1 VIAQDDTGRDAT
13 EIIELNSVT
22 FQAKAARAMEGDAL
36 IGSVVVLRDISR
48 LQELDHLK
56 DRFISTVSHE
66 LRTPLANLKLYL
78 QLLEKGPAD
87 RHTAYLDVMR
97 REALRLERL
106 IDDLL
111 QISRLQ
117 SEQHAQRRT
126 VRAPIDL
133 ERLVALVVEH
143 NSAWAENDGKTLA
156 FHPAAEGL
164 PPITGDSDQI
174 ERALTNLISNAIRY
188 TPEGG
193 QITVCSRLATGHDD
207 QDWVIIEVTDTG
219 IGIPADEQPMIF
231 DRFFRASNVSP
242 TVPGTGLGLAILRD
256 IIELH
261 GGKVEV
267 ESQEH
272 QGSTFRLWLPVLDS

>member
-1 VIAQDDTGRDAT
+1 
-13 EIIELNSVT
+13 
-22 FQAKAARAMEGDAL
+22 MEGDAL

-48 LQELDHLK
+48 LQELDRLK

-78 QLLEKGPAD
+78 QLLEQGPAD

-117 SEQHAQRRT
+117 NEQHAQRRA

-143 NSAWAENDGKTLA
+143 NSAWAENDGKTLTY
-156 FHPAAEGL
+156 HPAAEGL
-164 PPITGDSDQI
+164 PPISGDAEQI
-174 ERALTNLISNAIRY
+174 ERALSNLIGNAIRY

-193 QITVCSRLATGHDD
+193 QITVCSRLAAAHDN
-207 QDWVIIEVTDTG
+207 QDWVIIEVADTG
-219 IGIPADEQPMIF
+219 IGIPADEVTMIF

-242 TVPGTGLGLAILRD
+242 TIPGTGLGLSILKD

-267 ESQEH
+267 ESQED
-272 QGSTFRLWLPVLDS
+272 QGSTFRLWLPVLDSETI